1 MTKPQASDDRD
12 HDPRRRESTVRRTS
26 PRTTARV
33 SRRRAD
39 RIRERSATR
48 RGETNHEATTGRRSN
63 RFPAQPAAQRKP
75 ARTTA
80 QPTLQSA
87 ASQPAIQRLADRQPA
102 GRQELAKPA
111 SWIDVIR
118 PMSSYAA
125 AHKAIRSFDG
135 SAHGDPATALA
146 KYRELRRLVAVKDCP
161 HPRAAIDLVI
171 ALLPKGAPV
180 SRKDVHALIG
190 GGLNANQE
198 AFHTICIACGQI
210 PRQMRNIERVTKNP
224 LADELVARLGPIP
237 RTALDNEAGSA
248 FLPPDLRLC
257 LNIAKFKDLRTRM
270 TAGLVLYID
279 AANGRD
285 KASQQ
290 VVVTAYSAV
299 AGAVAGIDD
308 DESEARINAIAGVLK
323 NNRRNLAT
331 RDKYRRR
338 WLAAEQRIAD
348 HLASYGGLKTRF
360 ETYRIIFPAC
370 AASSVMPKLK
380 PDADAKL
387 MARIESYVAKAEG
400 DPAFILARYR
410 ALRATLRLKSYAHP
424 QRVIDLAAEVMG
436 AKGFAKKTLHL
447 LIGGGKEQL
456 AHVYA
461 DLVKRFNLMPHA
473 NTSVAYQPDDP
484 LGPWLIERLGPL
496 PETALDPL
504 YATMIAAP
512 SLRSTIRIF
521 ALKVPAVRLLAGTSL
536 YLSAGRL
543 LRRRFYHDA
552 SAFRLFDEKLI
563 EVGAA
568 ADPDSADAQTDPGS
582 VQPVSIQLVA
592 AALRALL
599 ADETI
604 SAYRRVQTMTQIVGH
619 IARLDRLCAAHP
631 QLQDRYRPWRIS
643 VPVSIL
649 KPLKKRVSDVAG
661 HERIQRRDE
670 TCAPTA
676 MDPGAIYRTLETRF
690 CEVANIRQA
699 FDEQCRLLEE
709 GKNAFDHGSAR
720 FSVTLPSTLADGS
733 LKAGEITLDF
743 AIVTPRSLAR
753 RCSATEAALGEG
765 QEDALLLE
773 YLGPRNPGD
782 RLKLARDGSAPTG
795 ACEPPILAMYRA
807 GCFLAASHLP
817 PALLAERSAL
827 LPPASWPQS
836 HVATQQYRY
845 VDKFRTTLA
854 RKCLNEGIVL
864 LPIHELHFALGVGRA
879 LARSVLR
886 GARIGEAM
894 QQLADPQAF
903 TPGAAN
909 GENIWQYHAI
919 AKQRTVPEVFYLSAR
934 DMEAVMDVMRIS
946 GRNGWTAGPVKPAP
960 SLRAKCGPATYL
972 YQRGGFSMDASELN
986 MTLALPL
993 WPHSQRTHDLRH
1005 GIARHHHHNGMSR
1018 PTIAAFLHHSSPDT
1032 TPVGP
1037 AKWSMPVDGYIRP
1050 VAAMMSELLNLL
1062 DIYYSKEKEA

>member
-1 MTKPQASDDRD
+1 MTKPQASDDRN
-12 HDPRRRESTVRRTS
+12 HDPRRRESMARRTS
-26 PRTTARV
+26 HRTAARV
-33 SRRRAD
+33 SRRSAD
-39 RIRERSATR
+39 RIKGRSATR
-48 RGETNHEATTGRRSN
+48 RGETGREAATGRRSN
-63 RFPAQPAAQRKP
+63 RFPAQPAAQRKL

-80 QPTLQSA
+80 QPVQKKTGSQLANRQQA
-87 ASQPAIQRLADRQPA
+87 GQEDLAQPASR
-102 GRQELAKPA
+102 
-111 SWIDVIR
+111 IDATR
-118 PMSSYAA
+118 PSSSYAA
-125 AHKAIRSFDG
+125 AHKAIRTFDG
-135 SAHGDPATALA
+135 SSHGDPATALA
-146 KYRELRRLVAVKDCP
+146 NYRELRRLVAVKDCP
-161 HPRAAIDLVI
+161 HPRAEIDLAI

-190 GGLNANQE
+190 GSVNANQE

-210 PRQMRNIERVTKNP
+210 PRQMRNIERVTINP

-237 RTALDNEAGSA
+237 RTALDGQAGSA
-248 FLPPDLRLC
+248 FSPPDLRIC
-257 LNIAKFKDLRTRM
+257 LNIAKFKDVRTRM
-270 TAGLVLYID
+270 TAGLALYACAADEASLQVQRRVTTSYAMIDRALADVGENALEARMDAIAAVLTDNRPKVGTRD
-279 AANGRD
+279 AYR
-285 KASQQ
+285 KSWRK
-290 VVVTAYSAV
+290 
-299 AGAVAGIDD
+299 
-308 DESEARINAIAGVLK
+308 SEARIAELLAGHD
-323 NNRRNLAT
+323 A
-331 RDKYRRR
+331 
-338 WLAAEQRIAD
+338 
-348 HLASYGGLKTRF
+348 LKTRF
-360 ETYRIIFPAC
+360 ETYRLILPSS
-370 AASSVMPKLK
+370 AATSLMPKLK
-380 PDADAKL
+380 PDADARL
-387 MARIESYVAKAEG
+387 MARIKNYVAKADG
-400 DPAFILARYR
+400 NPAFILARYR
-410 ALRATLRLKSYAHP
+410 ALRATLRVKSYAHP

-436 AKGFAKKTLHL
+436 AKGFTKKTLHL

-543 LRRRFYHDA
+543 LRHRFYHDA
-552 SAFRLFDEKLI
+552 SAFSLFDEKLV

-582 VQPVSIQLVA
+582 VQPVPRELVA

-604 SAYRRVQTMTQIVGH
+604 PAYRRVQTMTQIVGH

-631 QLQDRYRPWRIS
+631 QLQDRYRPWRIA
-643 VPVSIL
+643 VPLSIL
-649 KPLKKRVSDVAG
+649 KPLKKRVSDVAR
-661 HERIQRRDE
+661 HERIKRRDE
-670 TCAPTA
+670 SCAPTA

-690 CEVANIRQA
+690 CEVASIRQA

-733 LKAGEITLDF
+733 LKAGEIALDF

-773 YLGPRNPGD
+773 YLGPRNLRD
-782 RLKLARDGSAPTG
+782 RLKLSRDGSAPTG
-795 ACEPPILAMYRA
+795 TCEPPILAMYRA
-807 GCFLAASHLP
+807 GCFLPASHLP

-845 VDKFRTTLA
+845 VDRFRTILA

-909 GENIWQYHAI
+909 GDNIWQYHAI

-934 DMEAVMDVMRIS
+934 DMEAVMDVMRIT

-1005 GIARHHHHNGMSR
+1005 GIARHHHHNGISR

-1037 AKWSMPVDGYIRP
+1037 AKWSMTVDGYIRP